1 MKKQITHKLSILT
14 AKSIAARSLYIERLQ
29 PVIYV
34 TTSRQNYTPRI

>member
-14 AKSIAARSLYIERLQ
+14 AKNIATRSLYIERLQ

>member
-1 MKKQITHKLSILT
+1 MTQQGTHKLSIVT
-14 AKSIAARSLYIERLQ
+14 AKNSAVRSLYIERLQ

>member
-1 MKKQITHKLSILT
+1 MKKQITHRLSILT
-14 AKSIAARSLYIERLQ
+14 AKNIAARSLYIERLQ

>member
-1 MKKQITHKLSILT
+1 MNTQAPHKLSILT
-14 AKSIAARSLYIERLQ
+14 AKNIAARSLYIERLQ

>member
-1 MKKQITHKLSILT
+1 MIKQIMHKLSIVT
-14 AKSIAARSLYIERLQ
+14 AKNIAARSLYIERLE